1 MASSSGRH
9 IRTALRG
16 GIFLEEGGA
25 LNMSSKRVMRPLIA
39 AAVAVAAG
47 VLGLVGFSGSATA
60 QYQYYT
66 GCYASYSYAYSYS
79 SNSQNQDCHNEG
91 DADGEIDQEGNA
103 SSGDGVAGQVAGV
116 VSAGDA
122 SVDATNRSDDVDVST
137 GDASGTNTAAQLVH
151 AGVAHAHGAGSYI
164 SYGACYSYYNY
175 ASYYAT
181 NATSQ
186 SCANEGD
193 ASGEVGQSADA
204 ASGDG
209 VGGQVIGVV
218 TSAGGSADLVL
229 DNESSDAEV
238 DSGDGDFTNDSTSE
252 VHDVNFYVGP

>member
-1 MASSSGRH
+1 
-9 IRTALRG
+9 
-16 GIFLEEGGA
+16 
-25 LNMSSKRVMRPLIA
+25 MSSKRVMRPLIA

-47 VLGLVGFSGSATA
+47 VLGLVGFSGPASA
-60 QYQYYT
+60 QLYYT
-66 GCYASYSYAYSYS
+66 GCVSYYSNYAYSYS
-79 SNSQNQDCHNEG
+79 SNSTDQDCHNEG
-91 DADGEIDQEGNA
+91 DADGSVDQEGSA

-122 SVDATNRSDDVDVST
+122 SVDATNRSDDVEVST

-151 AGVAHAHGAGSYI
+151 AGVAHAHGAGSYL
-164 SYGACYSYYNY
+164 SYSACYSYYNY
-175 ASYYAT
+175 ASNYAT
-181 NATSQ
+181 NATNQ

-193 ASGEVGQSADA
+193 ASGEIGQSADA

-229 DNESSDAEV
+229 DNESNGAEV
-238 DSGDGDFTNDSTSE
+238 NSGDGDFTNDSTSE